1 MNTKLFAAAAVI
13 AGGVSVAIAHDGPR
27 VWINTA
33 GGQISTWDGPYP
45 PNADASLYHPDRVFR
60 FEMADT
66 VYDDD
71 GVDWQTSFPGYQRL
85 PSGAAISSGTRFSYD
100 IVAEPLWYVPG
111 AGGSAGTFKTL
122 SQQFGSNGT
131 PRFVITNGLGE
142 NAYSSTGFVP
152 GGVAFQY
159 NAEGSHGHLAY
170 SLQGLD
176 GGTNFGGADGI
187 YALEL
192 QLTAPGLT
200 TSLPYY
206 LVLGKNAD
214 PTQLATAEAVLENAI
229 VPEPELLG
237 AISLSAIGLLSRRRN
252 AMA

>member
-1 MNTKLFAAAAVI
+1 MNSKYIFAATILAGSATVAV
-13 AGGVSVAIAHDGPR
+13 AHDGPR

-33 GGQISTWDGPYP
+33 GGQISTYDGPYP
-45 PNADASLYHPDRVFR
+45 PNADASRYHPDRVFR

-85 PSGAAISSGTRFSYD
+85 PSGAAIGSGTRFSYD

-122 SQQFGSNGT
+122 SQQFGLNGT

-142 NAYSSTGFVP
+142 NAYSSTGFVA

-176 GGTNFGGADGI
+176 GGTNYGGADGI

-192 QLTAPGLT
+192 QLTAPGLI

-214 PTQLATAEAVLENAI
+214 PAQLAMAEAVLENAV
-229 VPEPELLG
+229 VPEPAVMG
-237 AISLSAIGLLSRRRN
+237 VIGTSAIGLLGRRRKPL
-252 AMA
+252 A